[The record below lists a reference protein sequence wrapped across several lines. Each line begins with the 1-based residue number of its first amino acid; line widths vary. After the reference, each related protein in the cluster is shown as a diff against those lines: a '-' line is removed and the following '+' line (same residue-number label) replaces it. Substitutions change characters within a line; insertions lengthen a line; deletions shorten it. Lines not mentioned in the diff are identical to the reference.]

1 MPDDNLVL
9 PATVLGP
16 SSPGAFIESCR
27 EHPEHLLYFVL
38 NVGDG
43 DTQLLVLPE
52 ETIDNSVLRRMIV
65 IDVATTGKL
74 PALINSLNEAGIVP
88 GLDTAGLF
96 PFPIVVCTH
105 PHDDH
110 LSGMPEFL
118 HKFGK
123 QVKDFWEPGYY
134 HPSGAY
140 VETMVEL
147 EKHKEIDRLQPAS
160 GTVRYLGP
168 VKITILT
175 PGVGL
180 KNRFDT
186 YGVNVNDSSI
196 SLKLSFPATRVA
208 KIPAPGGL
216 PDDRKYLRLNDP
228 WSLLL
233 GADAQTTAW
242 AQATVD
248 FPELKQQDSA
258 LARELGAARGS
269 DYLRAHILK
278 IPHHASKHGVNIEL
292 IERVQPWAVLV
303 SSVGGGGKY
312 NFPHQLALEATREA
326 IQPSTTNAAPHKPD
340 YQLGIHYTGGLE
352 NTGDGSTQPLG
363 SIAIMIPPKRGSQ
376 PELWRFMD
384 RPQAKIVLETARQMP
399 YMNQRQ
405 NGCT

>member
-1 MPDDNLVL
+1 MPDDNLLL
-9 PATVLGP
+9 PAGVLGSP
-16 SSPGAFIESCR
+16 SPGAFAESCR
-27 EHPEHLLYFVL
+27 EHADHLLYFVL

-52 ETIDNSVLRRMIV
+52 ENIKESVLRRMIV

-74 PALINSLNEAGIVP
+74 PALIKSLDDAGIVP
-88 GLDTAGLF
+88 GVGAAGLF
-96 PFPIVVCTH
+96 RFPIVVCTH

-110 LSGMPEFL
+110 LAGMPEFL
-118 HKFGK
+118 DKFGAEV
-123 QVKDFWEPGYY
+123 QDFWEPGYY

-140 VETMVEL
+140 VETMVAL
-147 EKHKEIDRLQPAS
+147 EDHEEIERMQPAS

-168 VKITILT
+168 VKITVLT

-180 KNRFDT
+180 RNRFDT
-186 YGVNVNDSSI
+186 YGVNVNDASI
-196 SLKLSFPATRVA
+196 SLKISFPATRVA
-208 KIPAPGGL
+208 KLPTPSGQ
-216 PDDRKYLRLNDP
+216 PDDRKYLRLDDP

-292 IERVQPWAVLV
+292 IERIHPSAVLV

-326 IQPSTTNAAPHKPD
+326 IQPSTTNATAHKPD

-352 NTGDGSTQPLG
+352 DTGNGTTKPLG
-363 SIAIMIPPKRGSQ
+363 SIAIIIPPKRGSQ

-384 RPQAKIVLETARQMP
+384 RSQDKIDLETARLMP
-399 YMNQRQ
+399 YMNQ
-405 NGCT
+405 